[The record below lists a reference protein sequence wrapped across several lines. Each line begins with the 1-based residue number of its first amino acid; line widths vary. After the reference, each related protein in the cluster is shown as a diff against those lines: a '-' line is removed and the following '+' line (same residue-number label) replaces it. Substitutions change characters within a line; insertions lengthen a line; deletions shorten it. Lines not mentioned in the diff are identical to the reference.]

1 MRIIPNTRSNFLITE
16 SVGCFPFSADL
27 MTFTVSAIL
36 LPRVAWFHPRFLRA
50 SEIMEEKSSLN
61 SLEVFVIILLLFF
74 LAENVVVGRLWAIF
88 SPGATSFGAS
98 PILSTHLEHAETTVL
113 PIGTCLTPT
122 FIAPHNSQSAIVLA
136 NQRVKSA
143 SQEHW
148 DGNKE
153 EFIHHWHL
161 VVLIA
166 MSTDVESNASDVN
179 KSSDEEL
186 KKLEEDY
193 KDLHD
198 EAQSLINERAHL
210 ESEIRSLKKRANR
223 LDEEVRS
230 LKNPPL
236 IIGHLEDVLDFE
248 RGIVRSSNGTVFQV
262 SLNQRLS
269 PDVLKPGVRV
279 ALNQD
284 TLAVIEVLHD
294 AWDPMVSG
302 AEMIDKPDVDY
313 NSVAGLEEQVN
324 SVREAIE
331 LPLTSPELFKKVGI
345 QPPKG
350 ILLVGPPGCGKTLLA
365 KAVANHT
372 EATFIRMV
380 GSELAQ
386 KYIGEGG
393 RMVREL
399 FSLAK
404 EKSPSIIF
412 LDEID
417 AIGAK
422 RLDGSTSGDREV
434 QRTLMQLLAE
444 LDGFDALEDVKI
456 IAATNRP
463 DILDDALLRPGRF
476 DRIIE
481 IPIPDD
487 VGRKAIIELHI
498 SKMSTKRIQITKIV
512 EKTSGYSGAELKAIC
527 VEAGMIAIR
536 EKRSSISQNDFMES
550 IKRINL
556 KKSRGGLKE
565 SPEAL
570 YS

>member
-1 MRIIPNTRSNFLITE
+1 
-16 SVGCFPFSADL
+16 
-27 MTFTVSAIL
+27 
-36 LPRVAWFHPRFLRA
+36 
-50 SEIMEEKSSLN
+50 
-61 SLEVFVIILLLFF
+61 
-74 LAENVVVGRLWAIF
+74 
-88 SPGATSFGAS
+88 
-98 PILSTHLEHAETTVL
+98 
-113 PIGTCLTPT
+113 
-122 FIAPHNSQSAIVLA
+122 
-136 NQRVKSA
+136 
-143 SQEHW
+143 
-148 DGNKE
+148 
-153 EFIHHWHL
+153 
-161 VVLIA
+161 

-236 IIGHLEDVLDFE
+236 IIGHLEDVLDYE

-302 AEMIDKPDVDY
+302 AEMIGKPDVDY